1 MVGFFLRASKNL
13 DYIIHQKKWAQQARV
28 ERNNSSTVGMNCN
41 CEQYSGH
48 SRSCGGDSGHRA
60 VLLWRRPASFQS
72 PSLWV
77 KTQQPQSS
85 SFLFIVFFRR
95 QKEFELLCETEILL
109 LNTGNRYKVVP
120 LSTAKQNTAVSW
132 TLPIGR
138 LFANSVPWPG
148 ETGEPFQTLL
158 LS

>member
-1 MVGFFLRASKNL
+1 M
-13 DYIIHQKKWAQQARV
+13 
-28 ERNNSSTVGMNCN
+28 NNTVATADHVAGTVATGLFSFEGGQHLFSPCH
-41 CEQYSGH
+41 CEG
-48 SRSCGGDSGHRA
+48 
-60 VLLWRRPASFQS
+60 
-72 PSLWV
+72 V

-138 LFANSVPWPG
+138 LFANSVP
-148 ETGEPFQTLL
+148 
-158 LS
+158 